1 MLPEGKGESERD
13 GMSTHTI
20 RKDTVCRKKR
30 KETKQSKLTEAKKE
44 NCFVSSNPPLP
55 SLCFQTLLSLEDY
68 FIEEKKIMKKKQH
81 TETQQYKHTL
91 THTQTHTIYIEINN
105 KTIIFFDTSIF
116 TTFKQ
121 SPKTC
126 REKKTEIVL
135 WNEKITPNSQLVE
148 RESERSR
155 ITKDKRRQEQLARWL
170 DEKH

>member
-1 MLPEGKGESERD
+1 M
-13 GMSTHTI
+13 
-20 RKDTVCRKKR
+20 KKR
-30 KETKQSKLTEAKKE
+30 I
-44 NCFVSSNPPLP
+44 VSLVLNPPFP
-55 SLCFQTLLSLEDY
+55 SLCFQILLSLEDY
-68 FIEEKKIMKKKQH
+68 FIEEKKTKKKKQH

-148 RESERSR
+148 RER
-155 ITKDKRRQEQLARWL
+155 
-170 DEKH
+170 EK